1 MMAERPSS
9 AGKGLDVRLVTDEPD
24 LVMAHLKARHASEE
38 QMSSVDDVGC
48 KTMPIVLSDLSCVCG
63 IRLSLTLGSFVS
75 NLPSPTAL
83 NRRRKELVK
92 EQQGALAQRKMLS
105 AEIGKLMKEKKNEEA
120 TKLKSQ
126 VEYASSVAATAEEQ
140 LLDLEQEM
148 ELLMYQI
155 PNLLDDRVPEG
166 KDEEANVV
174 VTEWGTDK
182 RKIGEGFLWHDDIA
196 SKVGGYDPSA
206 AAKLSG
212 ARFSV
217 LSGPVARLE
226 RAIIQFF
233 LDRHT
238 DRNGYREVSVPYIV
252 SRSTLTGTGQLPKF
266 ENDLFAVNHQ
276 VNGEDAFLIPTAEVP
291 ITNLHRDEILDASQL
306 PLSYVGLTPCFRA
319 EAGSYGRDT
328 KGLLRQH
335 QFHKVELV
343 KITTPEQSSAEHEA
357 LTQHAEECLKLLGLP
372 YRKVR
377 LCSGDIGFAAT
388 HCYDLE
394 VWLPA
399 QQTYREIA
407 SCSNCGDFQ
416 ARRMGLRFRPAP
428 MASATEE
435 GKKGKKST
443 VLCHTINGS
452 GLAVGRTLVAILE
465 NYQHEDG
472 SVSIPEVLVPY
483 MGGMARLE
491 PVVKKKT
498 AYK

>member
-1 MMAERPSS
+1 MVMAASDRPSS
-9 AGKGLDVRLVTDEPD
+9 VDKSLDVRLITDEPN
-24 LVMAHLKARHASEE
+24 LVLAHLKARRASDE
-38 QMSSVDDVGC
+38 QLSSVTDIG
-48 KTMPIVLSDLSCVCG
+48 
-63 IRLSLTLGSFVS
+63 
-75 NLPSPTAL
+75 AL
-83 NRRRKELVK
+83 NVRRKELVK
-92 EQQGALAQRKMLS
+92 EQQGALAQRKTLS
-105 AEIGKLMKEKKNEEA
+105 AEIGKLMKEKKDEEA

-126 VEYASSVAATAEEQ
+126 VEYANNIAAGAEEK
-140 LLDLEQEM
+140 LLSLEQEM
-148 ELLMYQI
+148 DLLVNQV
-155 PNLLDDRVPEG
+155 PNLLDDRVPDGE
-166 KDEEANVV
+166 DEAANVV
-174 VTEWGTDK
+174 VHEWGTDK
-182 RKIGEGFLWHDDIA
+182 RKLGEGFLWHDDIA
-196 SKVGGYDPSA
+196 AKIGGYDPTA

-212 ARFSV
+212 SRFSV

-226 RAIIQFF
+226 RALVQFF
-233 LDRHT
+233 LDQHT
-238 DRNGYREVSVPYIV
+238 TKNGYREVSVPYIV

-266 ENDLFAVNHQ
+266 EDDLFAVNHQ

-343 KITTPEQSSAEHEA
+343 KITTPEQSDAEHEA
-357 LTQHAEECLKLLGLP
+357 LTQHAEECLQLLQLP

-377 LCSGDIGFAAT
+377 LCSGDIGFSAK

-416 ARRMGLRFRPAP
+416 ARRMALRFRPAP
-428 MASATEE
+428 LGTAKEA
-435 GKKGKKST
+435 GKGKKST

-465 NYQHEDG
+465 NYQNAEDG
-472 SVSIPEVLVPY
+472 SVAVPDALVQY
-483 MGGMARLE
+483 MGGVTKLE
-491 PVVKKKT
+491 ASSKGK
-498 AYK
+498 